1 MGLMKGEFIMKHK
14 AGIIGC
20 GGIAHQKHLPALMNA
35 SERIEIVAACDLII
49 ERAQEVAQNYG
60 VCGCKVF
67 EDYHDLLDMEE
78 IEIVYVL
85 TPNVSHCPI
94 TVAAFEAG
102 KHVMCEKPMAA
113 SVEDAQKMM
122 DAWKKSGKLFTIG
135 YQNRYRA
142 DSQILKRL
150 CEEGELGQ
158 IYYAQAHALRR
169 RGVPTWGV
177 FTDKS
182 QQGGGPLIDI
192 GTHSLDLTLWFMDN
206 YEPAAVTGV
215 TFDKL
220 GKTLAPSVQGNPMGT
235 WDPET
240 FEVEDAAFAFV
251 TMKDGSLIT
260 IDASWILNSTEER
273 CASSYLC
280 GTVAGAELTG
290 VGGENNEKLY
300 LNKIM
305 GGKQVKIEA
314 NTAAG
319 GVDLFPG
326 KKVEP
331 YDVECKVWLDAIEGK
346 GELVVKPEQ
355 AFTVT
360 KILDAVYKSAQCGR
374 QVIFD

>member
-1 MGLMKGEFIMKHK
+1 MKHK
-14 AGIIGC
+14 VGIVGC
-20 GGIAHQKHLPALMNA
+20 GGIAHQKHLPALSNA
-35 SERIEIVAACDLII
+35 AERVEIVACCDII
-49 ERAQEVAQNYG
+49 VERAQEVAENFG
-60 VCGCKVF
+60 APGCKVF
-67 EDYHDLLDMEE
+67 EDYRELLKEGD

-85 TPNVSHCPI
+85 TPNVAHCPI

-102 KHVMCEKPMAA
+102 KHVLCEKPMAA
-113 SVEDAQKMM
+113 NVEDAQRMM

-135 YQNRYRA
+135 YQNRYRP
-142 DSQILKRL
+142 DSQTLKRL

-177 FTDKS
+177 FTDKA

-215 TFDKL
+215 TFEKL
-220 GKTLAPSVQGNPMGT
+220 GHSLRPEVQGNPMGT
-235 WDPET
+235 WNPDT

-260 IDASWILNSTEER
+260 IDASWIINSTEER
-273 CASSYLC
+273 CAASYLC
-280 GTVAGAELTG
+280 GTIAGAELTG
-290 VGGENNEKLY
+290 VGGSNDKKLY

-314 NTAAG
+314 DTEAG

-326 KKVEP
+326 RSVQAA
-331 YDVECKVWLDAIEGK
+331 DVECKVWLDAIEGK

-360 KILDAVYKSAQCGR
+360 KILDAVYKSAQTGK
-374 QVIFD
+374 QIVFE

>member
-1 MGLMKGEFIMKHK
+1 MKHK
-14 AGIIGC
+14 VGIIGC
-20 GGIAHQKHLPALMNA
+20 GGIAHQKHFPALTNA
-35 SERIEIVAACDLII
+35 SDRAEIVACCDII
-49 ERAQEVAQNYG
+49 VERAQRAAEEFGAP
-60 VCGCKVF
+60 GCKVF
-67 EDYHDLLDMEE
+67 EDYHELLQMDE

-85 TPNVSHCPI
+85 TPNVAHCPI
-94 TVAAFEAG
+94 TVDAFAAG
-102 KHVMCEKPMAA
+102 KHVLCEKPMAA
-113 SVEDAQKMM
+113 SVEDAEKMM
-122 DAWKKSGKLFTIG
+122 EAWKKSGKLFTIG

-142 DSQILKRL
+142 DSQTLKRL
-150 CEEGELGQ
+150 CEDGELGEV
-158 IYYAQAHALRR
+158 YYAQAHALRR

-182 QQGGGPLIDI
+182 KQGGGPLIDI

-206 YEPAAVTGV
+206 YEPATVTGV
-215 TFDKL
+215 TFEKL
-220 GKTLAPSVQGNPMGT
+220 GKTLQPAVQGNPMGT
-235 WDPET
+235 WDPDT

-251 TMKDGSLIT
+251 TMKNGALIT

-273 CASSYLC
+273 CAAAYLC

-290 VGGENNEKLY
+290 VGGSNNEKLY

-326 KKVEP
+326 KTVQAF
-331 YDVECKVWLDAIEGK
+331 DVECKVWLDAIEGK
-346 GELVVKPEQ
+346 GTLVVQPEQ

-360 KILDAVYKSAQCGR
+360 KILDAVYKSAQSGK
-374 QVIFD
+374 QIVFE

>member
-1 MGLMKGEFIMKHK
+1 MKHK
-14 AGIIGC
+14 VGIIGC
-20 GGIAHQKHLPALMNA
+20 GGIARQKHFPALTNA
-35 SERIEIVAACDLII
+35 SDRVEIVACCDII
-49 ERAQEVAQNYG
+49 PERAEKAAKEFG
-60 VCGCKVF
+60 TPECKVF
-67 EDYHDLLDMEE
+67 TDYHDLVAMPE

-85 TPNVSHCPI
+85 TPNVAHCEI
-94 TVAAFEAG
+94 SVAALEAG
-102 KHVMCEKPMAA
+102 KHVLCEKPMAA
-113 SVEDAQKMM
+113 SVQDAQRMI

-135 YQNRYRA
+135 YQNRYRP
-142 DSQILKRL
+142 DSQTLKRL
-150 CEEGELGQ
+150 CEEGEIGD

-182 QQGGGPLIDI
+182 KQGGGPLIDI

-206 YEPAAVTGV
+206 YEPKTVTGV
-215 TFDKL
+215 TFNKL
-220 GKTLAPSVQGNPMGT
+220 GTTLPPEKQGGPMGP
-235 WDPET
+235 WDPAT
-240 FEVEDAAFAFV
+240 YEVEDAAFAFV

-260 IDASWILNSTEER
+260 IDATWVLNHTEER
-273 CASSYLC
+273 CAAAYLC

-290 VGGENNEKLY
+290 VGGENNNKLY

-305 GGKQVKIEA
+305 GNKQVKMEV

-326 KKVEP
+326 KNVRP

-355 AFTVT
+355 AFVVT
-360 KILDAVYKSAQCGR
+360 KILDAVYESARTGK
-374 QVIFD
+374 QVVFD

>member
-1 MGLMKGEFIMKHK
+1 MQHK
-14 AGIIGC
+14 VGIIGC
-20 GGIAHQKHLPALMNA
+20 GGIAHQKHLPALTNA
-35 SERIEIVAACDLII
+35 ADRAEIVAACDII
-49 ERAQEVAQNYG
+49 EERAQEVAQNYG
-60 VCGCKVF
+60 TPDCKVF
-67 EDYHDLLDMEE
+67 TDYHELLKMDE

-113 SVEDAQKMM
+113 SAEDARKMM

-142 DSQILKRL
+142 DSQALKRL
-150 CEEGELGQ
+150 CEEGELGN

-206 YEPAAVTGV
+206 YEPATVTGV

-220 GKTLAPSVQGNPMGT
+220 GKTLEPPVQGNPMGA
-235 WDPET
+235 WDPKT

-280 GTVAGAELTG
+280 GTKAGAELTG

-305 GGKQVKIEA
+305 GGKQVKIDV

-326 KKVEP
+326 KTVEP

-346 GELVVKPEQ
+346 GELIVKPEQ

-360 KILDAVYKSAQCGR
+360 KILDAVYKSAQSGK
-374 QVIFD
+374 QIVFDD